1 MSSLRFDGVLFS
13 AYPNDHL
20 PKHVHAYYG
29 NLSAIVEIRAD
40 RTVVLADRK
49 DATSPRN
56 AKRSSVKKMLD
67 VAAENFD
74 ELWALWEEMHEHSQ
88 SSNDGR

>member
-20 PKHVHAYYG
+20 PRHVHAYYG
-29 NLSAIVEIRAD
+29 SISAIVEIRPD
-40 RTVVLADRK
+40 RSVVLADRK

-74 ELWALWEEMHEHSQ
+74 ELWALWEAMHERSQ
-88 SSNDGR
+88 SNNDGC

>member
-1 MSSLRFDGVLFS
+1 MSSLRFEGILFS

-20 PKHVHAYYG
+20 PRHVHAYWG
-29 NLSAIVEIRAD
+29 SIGAIVEIRPD
-40 RTVVLADRK
+40 RTVVLADRN

-56 AKRSSVKKMLD
+56 AKRSSVKKMLH

-74 ELWALWEEMHEHSQ
+74 EL
-88 SSNDGR
+88 

>member
-1 MSSLRFDGVLFS
+1 MSSLRFDGILFS

-20 PKHVHAYYG
+20 ARHVHAYLG
-29 NLSAIVEIRAD
+29 NISAIVEIRAD
-40 RTVVLADRK
+40 RTVVLAARK

-74 ELWALWEEMHEHSQ
+74 ELWALWEEMHERSQ
-88 SSNDGR
+88 SSDNGR

>member
-20 PKHVHAYYG
+20 PRHVHAYLG
-29 NLSAIVEIRAD
+29 SISAIVEIRPD

-56 AKRSSVKKMLD
+56 ARRSSVKKMLN

-88 SSNDGR
+88 SSNDRR

>member
-1 MSSLRFDGVLFS
+1 MSSLRLDGVLFS
-13 AYPNDHL
+13 VYPNDHL
-20 PKHVHAYYG
+20 PRHVHAYFG
-29 NLSAIVEIRAD
+29 SISAIVEIRAD

-74 ELWALWEEMHEHSQ
+74 ELWALWEEMHECSQ

>member
-1 MSSLRFDGVLFS
+1 MSSLSFDGVLFS

-20 PKHVHAYYG
+20 PRHVHAYLG
-29 NLSAIVEIRAD
+29 SLSAIVEIRAD

-56 AKRSSVKKMLD
+56 AKRRGVKKMLD

-74 ELWALWEEMHEHSQ
+74 ELWAVWEEMHERSQ
-88 SSNDGR
+88 SSDDGR

>member
-1 MSSLRFDGVLFS
+1 MSSLSFGGVLFS

-20 PKHVHAYYG
+20 PRHVHAYYG
-29 NLSAIVEIRAD
+29 SIHAIVEIQAD

-56 AKRSSVKKMLD
+56 AKRSSVKKMLN
-67 VAAENFD
+67 VAAEKFD

-88 SSNDGR
+88 SSYNRR

>member
-1 MSSLRFDGVLFS
+1 MSSLSFDGVLFS

-20 PKHVHAYYG
+20 PRHVHAYYG
-29 NLSAIVEIRAD
+29 GIHAVVEIRPD

-56 AKRSSVKKMLD
+56 AKRSSVKKMLNVTAD
-67 VAAENFD
+67 NFG

-88 SSNDGR
+88 SSDDRR

>member
-1 MSSLRFDGVLFS
+1 MFTLISAALAQSSRFG
-13 AYPNDHL
+13 
-20 PKHVHAYYG
+20 
-29 NLSAIVEIRAD
+29 AD

-56 AKRSSVKKMLD
+56 AKRRGVKKMLD

-74 ELWALWEEMHEHSQ
+74 ELWALWEEMHERSQ
-88 SSNDGR
+88 SSDDGR

>member
-20 PKHVHAYYG
+20 PRHVHAYLG
-29 NLSAIVEIRAD
+29 SISAIVEIRPD

-56 AKRSSVKKMLD
+56 AKRSSVKMLN

-88 SSNDGR
+88 SSNDRR

>member
-1 MSSLRFDGVLFS
+1 MGSI
-13 AYPNDHL
+13 
-20 PKHVHAYYG
+20 
-29 NLSAIVEIRAD
+29 SAIVEIRVD
-40 RTVVLADRK
+40 RSVVLADRK

-88 SSNDGR
+88 SSNDRR